1 MGFDSFSF
9 RDNPYPKKRQTW
21 RPQDCTSSVCH
32 DQFDQASL
40 NPSVSSYIYIF
51 LKQLEGNSSNYMSW
65 ILFQPVQIYGL
76 MPCLDLVLLFFMV
89 NFSKNEA
96 TCRTEK
102 TTWGSA
108 VMNHTYKT
116 LNASNFVSCVLKC
129 DEESQCRSCNFWWNK
144 LECELNYA
152 ATYSVVTSF
161 IRKVNCVHRDM
172 DWEPGTHNNLNSST
186 ISPTWTPREKEN
198 GRAKH
203 CGQEASR
210 TQELPWLFLPCVYLQ
225 TLDAGTK
232 RRTEYTMKH
241 AVQLTNAFY
250 AYL

>member
-1 MGFDSFSF
+1 
-9 RDNPYPKKRQTW
+9 
-21 RPQDCTSSVCH
+21 
-32 DQFDQASL
+32 
-40 NPSVSSYIYIF
+40 
-51 LKQLEGNSSNYMSW
+51 
-65 ILFQPVQIYGL
+65 
-76 MPCLDLVLLFFMV
+76 MV

-152 ATYSVVTSF
+152 ATYSAAISF

-172 DWEPGTHNNLNSST
+172 DWDPGTYNNLNYHMTRTAPRAISLENHKRQGPVWGPYRRRSDRAGKTRTALLEMRTALLETSTAKSMQVNEKKNFVAAKVCSLQNEPWNSTFWERILLSRRIVPCRTTSSVAN
-186 ISPTWTPREKEN
+186 SLRKQKKEI
-198 GRAKH
+198 
-203 CGQEASR
+203 
-210 TQELPWLFLPCVYLQ
+210 
-225 TLDAGTK
+225 
-232 RRTEYTMKH
+232 
-241 AVQLTNAFY
+241 
-250 AYL
+250 